1 MGELIPGV
9 TIIQDLTGQYAFR
22 ECIPVLK
29 VCAIVILGAFIVAAL
44 VIAISSSSK
53 KYLITILP
61 VAALVVTMCL
71 MAITYSTQS
80 GYTVYK
86 VIVEKKADED
96 VLYEQYEIV
105 EDNGSTK
112 ILKSIE
118 RQDNII
124 E

>member
-22 ECIPVLK
+22 EYIPVLK

-44 VIAISSSSK
+44 VIAVSSSSK

-61 VAALVVTMCL
+61 VAAIVVTMCL
-71 MAITYSTQS
+71 MVITYSTQS

-96 VLYEQYEIV
+96 VLYEQYELV

>member
-44 VIAISSSSK
+44 VIAVSSSSK

-61 VAALVVTMCL
+61 VAAIVVTMCYNGYN
-71 MAITYSTQS
+71 IQYTIWIYSLQS
-80 GYTVYK
+80 HRRK
-86 VIVEKKADED
+86 E
-96 VLYEQYEIV
+96 
-105 EDNGSTK
+105 S
-112 ILKSIE
+112 
-118 RQDNII
+118 
-124 E
+124 

>member
-44 VIAISSSSK
+44 VIAVSSSSK

-61 VAALVVTMCL
+61 AAALVVTMCL
-71 MAITYSTQS
+71 MVITYSTQS